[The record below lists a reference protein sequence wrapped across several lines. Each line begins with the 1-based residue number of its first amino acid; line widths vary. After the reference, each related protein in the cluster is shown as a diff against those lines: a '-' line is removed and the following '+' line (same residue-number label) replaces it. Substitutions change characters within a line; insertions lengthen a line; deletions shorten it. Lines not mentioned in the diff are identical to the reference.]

1 MKTRKQRK
9 TLLLLASGLF
19 VIATSQILSQY
30 LQLTDFIKG
39 SATGIGIGLL
49 LTALIFSTS
58 KTHIKSSN

>member
-1 MKTRKQRK
+1 MKTIKQRK
-9 TLLLLASGLF
+9 TLLLLYVGLF
-19 VIATSQILSQY
+19 AIAASQILSQY
-30 LQLTDFIKG
+30 VQLTDFIKG